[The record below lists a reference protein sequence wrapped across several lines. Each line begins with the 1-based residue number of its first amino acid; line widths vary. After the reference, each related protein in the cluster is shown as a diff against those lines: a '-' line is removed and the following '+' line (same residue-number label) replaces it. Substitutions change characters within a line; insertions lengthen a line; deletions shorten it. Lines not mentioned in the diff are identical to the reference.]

1 MSETLP
7 AVQRAAS
14 IQMGAHGVRLSTLE
28 DAFRFAKYVIAS
40 GLAPKGI
47 DTPEKALVAMQAGAE
62 LGFSPMRSLAAVTV
76 INGRAGLMG
85 DAALAKIRQSKVCS
99 LGPIIGVRGD
109 GEKREGF
116 MRFQRIDMSEPTET
130 RFGVSDA
137 KRAGLWAKQGPW
149 SQYPDDMLEWRAVAR
164 ACKRYFGDVL
174 LGLTVAEELLDYAA
188 PEVRVERDVTPPS
201 EPDPLLTIAAQAARP
216 EPEVDPATGEEI
228 PAWVG
233 STSET
238 MPEVS

>member
-14 IQMGAHGVRLSTLE
+14 IQMGEHGVRLSTLE

-40 GLAPKGI
+40 GLSPKGI
-47 DTPEKALVAMQAGAE
+47 DTPEKALIAMQAGAE

-85 DAALAKIRQSKVCS
+85 DAALAKIRQSKVCTI
-99 LGPIIGVRGD
+99 GPMIGVRGEGD
-109 GEKREGF
+109 KREGF
-116 MRFQRIDMSEPTET
+116 CRFQRIDMAEPTET
-130 RFGVSDA
+130 SFSVADA
-137 KRAGLWAKQGPW
+137 KRAGLWGKQGPW
-149 SQYPDDMLEWRAVAR
+149 SQYENDMLEWRAVAR

-174 LGLTVAEELLDYAA
+174 LGLTVMEELRDYPTA
-188 PEVRVERDVTPPS
+188 EVRVERDVTPPS
-201 EPDPLLTIAAQAARP
+201 TPDPLLAIAPAAAP
-216 EPEVDPATGEEI
+216 AEEVDPETGEVI

-233 STSET
+233 QSEQ
-238 MPEVS
+238 EVA